1 MIRQITY
8 PGAAHGSLASG
19 IKIGSFQKSVKL
31 SKMCSQNLAG
41 QSWMKQVSLQT
52 IYQGSVRQ
60 VALYKH
66 EGRTVIRS
74 MKTNSLGKKRNQL
87 GLNCWKAVFIKRR
100 KLSNIKMGI
109 NRMLSAYFNKIHVGF
124 HQTEIQYYTS
134 YHHTSL

>member
-74 MKTNSLGKKRNQL
+74 MKTEIVWVRRGTNLG
-87 GLNCWKAVFIKRR
+87 
-100 KLSNIKMGI
+100 
-109 NRMLSAYFNKIHVGF
+109 
-124 HQTEIQYYTS
+124 
-134 YHHTSL
+134 